1 MASFRHQ
8 MHQYIWNT
16 FYQNSLTKIKS
27 FTSTKEQ
34 FRSVAIVH
42 SLIRVWLF
50 ATQWSVAHQASLSFT
65 ISQNLLKFISIESVM
80 LSNHLNLCRP
90 LLLLHS
96 RIFYSE
102 LVSLLWKSLLQW
114 VFELGGQNIVASTS
128 ASVLPMTIQ
137 FVSFWIDWFDLLAVQ
152 GTL

>member
-1 MASFRHQ
+1 M
-8 MHQYIWNT
+8 
-16 FYQNSLTKIKS
+16 
-27 FTSTKEQ
+27 STKEQ
-34 FRSVAIVH
+34 FHSVAIVH
-42 SLIRVWLF
+42 SHICVWLF
-50 ATQWSVAHQASLSFT
+50 ATQWTAAHQASLSFT

-102 LVSLLWKSLLQW
+102 LVSLLQKSLLQW
-114 VFELGGQNIVASTS
+114 VFESGGQNIGASTS